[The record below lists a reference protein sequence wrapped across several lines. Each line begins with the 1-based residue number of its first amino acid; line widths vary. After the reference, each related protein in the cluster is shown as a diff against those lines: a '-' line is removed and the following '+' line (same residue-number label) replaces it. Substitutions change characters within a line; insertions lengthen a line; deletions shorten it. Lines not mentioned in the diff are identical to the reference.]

1 MSKIEKYQQYI
12 EIWSKAVDT
21 QMHFN
26 EMQVKSRQLGLTFVA
41 AALGVAIVLLS
52 DGKDFAFKI
61 PIGELELQLHVSVL
75 LVLGAVVAL
84 EAVKLLDLGV
94 YHRMLRGAVTFGE
107 DFEENF
113 MSQVFN
119 LDKGMTQS
127 ISHFSRHEDAAVH
140 RGEDGKYVYTGGTK
154 ITAFDKIQ
162 KFYSTTRLF
171 LIVAALLLLV
181 FTNAASIYGWWVVD
195 SKLSQKDVTTEQT
208 APSEPNSN

>member
-1 MSKIEKYQQYI
+1 MSDIEKHQQYI
-12 EIWSKAVDT
+12 EIWSKTVET

-61 PIGELELQLHVSVL
+61 PIGDLELQLHVSVL
-75 LVLGAVVAL
+75 LVLGAWVAL

-107 DFEENF
+107 DFEENYL
-113 MSQVFN
+113 SQVFN

-140 RGEDGKYVYTGGTK
+140 ASEDGKYIYTGGTK
-154 ITAFDKIQ
+154 ITAFDKIE
-162 KFYSTTRLF
+162 KFYARTRMYL
-171 LIVAALLLLV
+171 VAAGLLLLV
-181 FTNAASIYGWWVVD
+181 FTNAASIYGWWAVD
-195 SKLSQKDVTTEQT
+195 SKLSQKDVTTEQL
-208 APSEPNSN
+208 APVDLSNK